1 MFKIYRV
8 PKWFELGYLRTPLL
22 LFRADLD
29 QCRLVPK
36 LLLGRLGQPALI
48 LRLCASPLGERTNLG
63 PLARGPVF
71 PPSAVLRPKR
81 QCRRLVLSP
90 RPRLLAPSRGSTAR
104 HSARPSEILL
114 VESVWVDVGGILNPD
129 HLSAKSA
136 AASKRKVRSRPGN
149 GHDNPFQCFNKHET
163 LEKEGIE
170 FEATCSQFSS

>member
-1 MFKIYRV
+1 MSISTQASS
-8 PKWFELGYLRTPLL
+8 GTTGSAGADTQALRESAR
-22 LFRADLD
+22 RADKSGSSGAGSS
-29 QCRLVPK
+29 VPTK
-36 LLLGRLGQPALI
+36 RRPSTQKTVSKT
-48 LRLCASPLGERTNLG
+48 SPKSKAPT
-63 PLARGPVF
+63 V
-71 PPSAVLRPKR
+71 SAK
-81 QCRRLVLSP
+81 S
-90 RPRLLAPSRGSTAR
+90 GSTAR